1 MSIPG
6 SVIQAAELSMQKWKV
21 PASVTLAQWALE
33 SNFGKSMPAGSN
45 NPFGMKAA
53 AGYPFVTA
61 TTHEVV
67 HGKEITVQARFRKFN
82 SIGDAFNAH
91 GQLLATHPAYTKAIQ
106 VADDPDKFADALT
119 GVYATDPHYGEKLKR
134 IMKKYNLYRYN
145 QVPAQAAHP

>member
-1 MSIPG
+1 MAIPG

-53 AGYPFVTA
+53 PGYPFVIA
-61 TTHEVV
+61 TTHEVIG
-67 HGKEITVQARFRKFN
+67 GKEITVQAKFRKFN
-82 SIGDAFNAH
+82 SIGEAFNAH
-91 GQLLATHPAYTKAIQ
+91 GQLLATKPVYAKAMQ

-119 GVYATDPHYGEKLKR
+119 GVYATDPLYGGKLKK
-134 IMKKYNLYRYN
+134 IMKKYNLYQYN
-145 QVPAQAAHP
+145 QLPQAAHP